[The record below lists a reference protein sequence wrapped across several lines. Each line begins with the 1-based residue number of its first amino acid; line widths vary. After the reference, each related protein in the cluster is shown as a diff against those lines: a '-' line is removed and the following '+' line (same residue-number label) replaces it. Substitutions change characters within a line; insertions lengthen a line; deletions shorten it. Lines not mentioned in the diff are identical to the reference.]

1 MRNQG
6 PMKNALPLA
15 AIAVLAAGFAVSSFA
30 GDRQEERAAF
40 VGESALP
47 EGALGSLGQA
57 ERKAV
62 LEAMNAESC
71 GCGAPSLAACRAS
84 GVPCPHSHR
93 AFAQAIELARLG
105 NDATAI
111 RAALA
116 RAPTAETAPLAAQA
130 RIGQH
135 EGHPHDHGS
144 HEDSSEPG
152 NN

>member
-1 MRNQG
+1 
-6 PMKNALPLA
+6 MKKALLPA
-15 AIAVLAAGFAVSSFA
+15 AFAVLAAGFAASSFA
-30 GDRQEERAAF
+30 IDRQEERAAF
-40 VGESALP
+40 VEEGALP
-47 EGALGSLGQA
+47 AGALGSLGPA
-57 ERKAV
+57 EREVV

-71 GCGAPSLAACRAS
+71 ACGAPSLAVCRAS

-105 NDATAI
+105 RGAEAI

-116 RAPTAETAPLAAQA
+116 SAPTAKTAPPAARA
-130 RIGQH
+130 RAGGH

-144 HEDSSEPG
+144 HEDSGVSG